1 MHTTSTYESK
11 NEEGIHQEIK
21 NDNEIE
27 LNTKNKITA
36 IGALVVPVLSYS
48 FVIINWR
55 LEEIRKLDT
64 TTIKIVKLYKLY
76 HPKADRD
83 RLYVKKKRRRKR
95 PVTNWSDVL
104 YKEGV
109 INIAEYLNIKY
120 AEDLFVNIKN
130 HNSIQ
135 PNMNW
140 TTKRAVKD
148 AVEFNHS
155 NENSD
160 KKKRRHSTHKSKIMR
175 VLKEKMEKQSNAWPV
190 Y

>member
-95 PVTNWSDVL
+95 PVTN
-104 YKEGV
+104 
-109 INIAEYLNIKY
+109 
-120 AEDLFVNIKN
+120 
-130 HNSIQ
+130 
-135 PNMNW
+135 
-140 TTKRAVKD
+140 
-148 AVEFNHS
+148 
-155 NENSD
+155 
-160 KKKRRHSTHKSKIMR
+160 
-175 VLKEKMEKQSNAWPV
+175 
-190 Y
+190 